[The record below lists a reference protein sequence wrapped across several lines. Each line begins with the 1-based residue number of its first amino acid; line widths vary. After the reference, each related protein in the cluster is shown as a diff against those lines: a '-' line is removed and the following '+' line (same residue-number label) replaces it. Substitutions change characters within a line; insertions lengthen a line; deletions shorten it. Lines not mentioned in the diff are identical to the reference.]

1 MKQLLEEKING
12 KWTLSIIEVAYDEN
26 SVINKYYVI
35 KTVEVIKKS
44 DYKYI
49 KRELLFEI
57 DC

>member
-1 MKQLLEEKING
+1 MKHLLEEKISN
-12 KWTLSIIEVAYDEN
+12 KWTLSIVEVAYDEN
-26 SVINKYYVI
+26 RVINKVYVI
-35 KTVEVIKKS
+35 KNVEVMKKS

>member
-1 MKQLLEEKING
+1 MKYLLEENINS
-12 KWTLSIIEVAYDEN
+12 KWTLSIVEVAYDEN
-26 SVINKYYVI
+26 RVINKVYVI
-35 KTVEVIKKS
+35 KTVEVMKKS